1 MTDTAAARTN
11 STAIVEHADRRQR
24 ADARRNRAAILEA
37 AEEMLS
43 TQGLNAPID
52 EIAQRA
58 GVGVGTVYRHFPTKE
73 ALLQAIVVGHV
84 ESLVAVA
91 GEAAK
96 ASDAGEAFF
105 AFLRHLSD
113 EFGSFRALADTM
125 AEAGYDVKTAKQ
137 DASRELMAAGR
148 QLLERAQRAGR
159 VRPDV
164 SIDDVTML
172 MASVGQAGF
181 GAPDQSARSRCVG
194 LVCDALRQESQSR

>member
-84 ESLVAVA
+84 ESLV
-91 GEAAK
+91 EAAHEAGK

-105 AFLRHLSD
+105 SFLRRLAD
-113 EFGSFRALADTM
+113 EFGAFKALSETM
-125 AEAGYDVKTAKQ
+125 AAAGYDMNTAKE
-137 DASRELMAAGR
+137 DVSRELMASVG
-148 QLLERAQRAGR
+148 QLLKRAQRARR

-164 SIDDVTML
+164 SVDDVRML
-172 MASVGQAGF
+172 MTSVGQAG
-181 GAPDQSARSRCVG
+181 ASAADQSARTRCVG
-194 LVCDALRQESQSR
+194 LVCDALRRQARPH